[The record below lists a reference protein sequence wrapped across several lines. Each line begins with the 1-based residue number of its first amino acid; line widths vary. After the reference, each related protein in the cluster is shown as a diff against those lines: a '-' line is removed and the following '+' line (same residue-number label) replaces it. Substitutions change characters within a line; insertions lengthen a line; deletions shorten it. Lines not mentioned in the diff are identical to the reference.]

1 MNFYPGLRHIF
12 QQHEAKMIFTEE
24 RPWGK
29 WEEYINESN
38 YRVKRI
44 IVHSG
49 MRLSLQKHMHRSEN
63 WVIVQ
68 GKGLFSLNG
77 KLKELSVG
85 DVVNIPVEGIHQVE
99 NTGEEDFIFIETQL
113 GKCIETDIV
122 RIKDDWGRT

>member
-1 MNFYPGLRHIF
+1 MVL
-12 QQHEAKMIFTEE
+12 TEE

-29 WEEYINESN
+29 WEEYINETN

-44 IVHSG
+44 IVHPG
-49 MRLSLQKHMHRSEN
+49 MRLSLQKHMLRSES

-68 GKGLFSLNG
+68 GKGLASING
-77 KLKELSVG
+77 EIKELTVG
-85 DVVNIPVEGIHQVE
+85 DVANIPVEGIHQVE

>member
-1 MNFYPGLRHIF
+1 
-12 QQHEAKMIFTEE
+12 MIFEEE
-24 RPWGK
+24 RPWGR

-49 MRLSLQKHMHRSEN
+49 MRLSLQKHMFRSEN

-77 KLKELSVG
+77 ESKELTAG
-85 DVVNIPVEGIHQVE
+85 DIVNIPVEGIHQVE

-122 RIKDDWGRT
+122 RIKDDWGRL